1 MKFTSRNGLK
11 YHTINGSFTFTCT
24 WETPGRLGYLRIGG
38 KGEGGRGRGGEP
50 GQNRAV
56 PIIS

>member
-1 MKFTSRNGLK
+1 MKLTSRNGLK

-38 KGEGGRGRGGEP
+38 KGEGGRGRGG
-50 GQNRAV
+50 GNRV
-56 PIIS
+56 KTGLSL

>member
-1 MKFTSRNGLK
+1 MKLTSRNGLK

-38 KGEGGRGRGGEP
+38 KGEGEGGGEP